1 MSAQGFDDFRRAM
14 LLAHDAA
21 STIAMRTLAMQR
33 AFLAGDFSG
42 GVEAQR
48 MVTEKILA
56 AQQGFFAA
64 AIASAG
70 ELAAPPVTKRQAEAS
85 AARIVSAAAKPAA
98 KKVRANAK
106 RLTAAKASTKR
117 ARRK

>member
-1 MSAQGFDDFRRAM
+1 
-14 LLAHDAA
+14 
-21 STIAMRTLAMQR
+21 MQR
-33 AFLAGDFSG
+33 AFLSGDFSG

-48 MVTEKILA
+48 MVTEKIIA

-64 AIASAG
+64 AMASAG
-70 ELAAPPVTKRQAEAS
+70 EMANPPRTEKQVEKSVAKIVKAAT
-85 AARIVSAAAKPAA
+85 KPAV

-106 RLTAAKASTKR
+106 RLTKPKLAKKR